1 MAMYDN
7 YMNPAFAGMK
17 ADSGFDRV
25 ESGAVAADG
34 LQSGVIVGK
43 DAKGL
48 IVAGKGVK
56 AAIGVTIHSHAQ
68 LEPYK
73 QGDCVSVMTRGL
85 CWARVATGKTAAAG
99 EAVKFDANGLI
110 DNTAANTLT
119 NATIRDVKDVNGEK
133 IACVE
138 LHAPTV

>member
-48 IVAGKGVK
+48 IVAGKGAK

-110 DNTAANTLT
+110 DNAAANTLT
-119 NATIRDVKDVNGEK
+119 NATIRDVKEVGGEK

-138 LHAPTV
+138 LHTPTV

>member
-25 ESGAVAADG
+25 ESYPVAADG
-34 LQSGVIVGK
+34 LQSGVVVGK
-43 DAKGL
+43 DAKGAV
-48 IVAGKGVK
+48 VAGKGTK
-56 AAIGVTIHSHAQ
+56 TAIGVVIHSHTQ
-68 LEPYK
+68 IEPYK

-85 CWARVATGKTAAAG
+85 CWARIATGKTAAAG
-99 EAVKFDANGLI
+99 DPVKFDANGLL
-110 DNTAANTLT
+110 DGTAANVLT
-119 NATIRDVKDVNGEK
+119 NAIIRDVKDVNGEK